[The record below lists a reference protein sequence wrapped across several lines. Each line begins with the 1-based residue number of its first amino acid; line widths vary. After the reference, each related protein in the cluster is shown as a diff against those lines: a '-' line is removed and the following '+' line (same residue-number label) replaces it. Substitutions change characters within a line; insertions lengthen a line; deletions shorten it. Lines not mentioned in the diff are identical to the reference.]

1 MNATRPS
8 LLITML
14 ACFSLLFGCFPI
26 AFAQSEDR
34 DAALDKLAMGK
45 TINGF
50 RTAALYTN
58 DAGQAIGGRFVHAR
72 TGFILDYLQIQS
84 VPQGFVWVNSYPTS
98 DMGEPHTQE
107 HLLLGKG
114 NVGRSVAS
122 LENMSLASSTAFTE
136 QWRTSYQFHTAAGPE
151 AFYQLFERKVDAL
164 LHPDY
169 TDEEIRRE
177 VRNFGVTENPADKTL
192 RLEEKGTVYNEMV
205 SSFDRPAYRLYR
217 TIDQSLYGT
226 THPLSFS
233 SGGLPASIRQMKAE
247 DIRKFHRDNYH
258 LGNMGMIGSFPKE
271 MPLSQLLTKLDGILN
286 RLEPDGGGRKF
297 MTEADL
303 PAPKMAQP
311 GTVQIVDY
319 PHRNDQQ
326 PGTIAFVW
334 PASLKLDTREI
345 VLCELFLANL
355 AGDATTNLYKR
366 FVDTKTREIET
377 GAKSVFSF
385 ISDELGQPVYIGL
398 NDVAPANMTEEKI
411 ALVRT
416 KVLDEL
422 QRVASWKDNSPELT
436 EFNAR
441 LKNRVIQ
448 ERRSLSKFV
457 NSPPGFGFRGT
468 SAAWISHIYRLTKSR
483 DFRKSLT
490 MKPELDFVEKLLAG
504 NQNFWREYLA
514 KWKLT
519 SVTPYAAAARPSPE
533 LIKQEENDR
542 QARVQA
548 EVARLKTKYGA
559 ADEQEAIRRY
569 KAEYDAETAA
579 LEKLAKQTNGARFI
593 ESPPLSLDDQLDYKV
608 QTLAGGVP
616 MVASTFDNMT
626 SATTGLALRLDGV
639 SQDELVYLSILPALL
654 TRVGVIKAGKP
665 ISFEEM
671 SELLRQEILSL
682 NAYFSTNFATN
693 RAELTVRGAGNDAQ
707 ESQKAIEWMKLVLQ
721 SPDWRPENLARI
733 RDVVDQTLSNL
744 RNRMQGSE
752 ESWVNNPADAYWR
765 QDNPLLLTTA
775 SFLTQTHN
783 AHRLRWLL
791 KDAGTA
797 ETREAISAFLTKLA
811 SAGAEGYRTELKTL
825 LAAMQ
830 GNKDAATKL
839 TEKLK
844 VYNDDFARLPEAAK
858 SLAGDAAKDIDQTLA
873 DIPDSSLASDWSYLS
888 NQIRQDLSVSPEK
901 TLAALN
907 QLRQRLLT
915 TGNARMFI
923 IGSSAT
929 QAKLEANVLDLLA
942 VLQTA
947 KAETTRLPSV
957 KLIDARLR
965 GRTADAKTPI
975 FVGLVNPNSQSGV
988 FLNSAPLASFKD
1000 TDTEKLLEYLASR
1013 LYAGG
1018 GAHGI
1023 FIKTWGAGLAYSNGF
1038 RGSPAVGRIGY
1049 YAERTPELP
1058 QTLRFVIEEL
1068 KKAPRDP
1075 SLVEYAIAQAFL
1087 GFRSASEYEVRGEAM
1102 AADLA
1107 DGMTPEVVSRFRRAI
1122 LELRRKPNLADELYK
1137 RMEQTYARV
1146 LPGYGVK
1153 AKDVAGGVFFVIGPE
1168 KQIGLYED
1176 YLKSVE
1182 GVDTRVYK
1190 IYPRDF
1196 WMTAGAS
1203 NVTSSALTDDE
1214 QHRLFQAA
1222 GVIQDNA
1229 LILEVGQK
1237 LGLVDSK
1244 GQPTPAFKP
1253 FVNAHYQW
1261 FQKNTDF
1268 VREHMSKE
1276 KAREYVMTH
1285 K

>member
-1 MNATRPS
+1 MNATHPS
-8 LLITML
+8 LLMTML
-14 ACFSLLFGCFPI
+14 VSFSLLLGSFPA
-26 AFAQSEDR
+26 AFAQGGGAER
-34 DAALDKLAMGK
+34 DVALERIASGT

-50 RTAALYTN
+50 RAATLYTN
-58 DAGQAIGGRFVHAR
+58 DAGQAVGCRFVHAR

-84 VPQGFVWVNSYPTS
+84 VPQGFIWVNSYPTS

-114 NVGRSVAS
+114 NVGRAVAS
-122 LENMSLASSTAFTE
+122 LENMSLAASTAFTE
-136 QWRTSYQFHTAAGPE
+136 QWRTSYQFHTAAGAE
-151 AFYQLFERKVDAL
+151 VFYQLFERKMDAL

-177 VRNFGVTENPADKTL
+177 VRNFGVTENPSDKTL

-205 SSFDRPAYRLYR
+205 SSYDRPANRLYR
-217 TIDQSLYGT
+217 AVDQALYGAS
-226 THPLSFS
+226 HPLSFS
-233 SGGLPASIRQMKAE
+233 AGGMPASIRQMKAE

-271 MPLSQLLTKLDGILN
+271 MPLGVLLQKLDGILN

-297 MTEADL
+297 MTEAEL
-303 PAPKMAQP
+303 PAPQMAEA
-311 GTVQIVDY
+311 GKIQIVDY

-326 PGTIAFVW
+326 PGTMAFVW

-345 VLCELFLANL
+345 VLCELFLSNL

-398 NDVAPANMTEEKI
+398 NDVAPVNMTAERI
-411 ALVRT
+411 ALVRQ
-416 KVLDEL
+416 KVMDEIR
-422 QRVASWKDNSPELT
+422 RVASWKDGSVELA

-441 LKNRVIQ
+441 LKNRVIE
-448 ERRSLSKFV
+448 ERRSLSKFAT
-457 NSPPGFGFRGT
+457 SPPGFGFRGT
-468 SAAWISHIYRLTKSR
+468 SAAWVSHIYRLGKSNE
-483 DFRKSLT
+483 FRKSLT
-490 MKPELDFVEKLLAG
+490 MKPELDFVEKLLAT
-504 NQNFWREYLA
+504 NRNFWREYLA

-519 SVTPYAAAARPSPE
+519 ETMPYAAAARPSPE
-533 LIKQEENDR
+533 LVKQEETDR
-542 QARVQA
+542 QARVAA
-548 EVARLKTKYGA
+548 EVARLKAKYA
-559 ADEQEAIRRY
+559 VADDQQAIRRY
-569 KAEYDAETAA
+569 KAEYDAETAQ
-579 LEKLAKQTNGARFI
+579 LEKLSKQSNGTRFL

-616 MVASTFDNMT
+616 LVTSTFDNMT

-639 SQDELVYLSILPALL
+639 PDNELVYLSILPALL
-654 TRVGVIKAGKP
+654 TRVGVIRDGKP

-671 SELLRQEILSL
+671 SELLRKEILSL
-682 NAYFSTNFATN
+682 NAYFSTNFVTD
-693 RAELTVRGAGNDAQ
+693 RAELVVRGAGNDTQ
-707 ESQKAIEWMKLVLQ
+707 ESQKAIEWMKLVLE
-721 SPDWRPENLARI
+721 SPDWRPENLPRI
-733 RDVVDQTLSNL
+733 RDAVDQALSGL
-744 RNRMQGSE
+744 RNRMQRSE
-752 ESWVNNPADAYWR
+752 ESWVNDPADAYWR

-783 AHRLRWLL
+783 AHRLRWML
-791 KDAGTA
+791 KDAGST
-797 ETREAISAFLTKLA
+797 ETREAINAFLTKLA
-811 SAGAEGYRTELKTL
+811 RAGAEGNRAELKDL

-830 GNKDAATKL
+830 GKTEAAAKL
-839 TEKLK
+839 TPALK
-844 VYNDDFARLPEAAK
+844 TYNEDFARLGDGAK
-858 SLAGDAAKDIDQTLA
+858 ALATEAAKDIDQTLA

-888 NQIRQDLSVSPEK
+888 NQIRQDLLVSPEK
-901 TLAALN
+901 TLADLSS
-907 QLRQRLLT
+907 LRRRLLR
-915 TGNARMFI
+915 TGNARMFLT
-923 IGSSAT
+923 GSRAT
-929 QAKLEANVLDLLA
+929 QQKLEANVRDLLA
-942 VLQTA
+942 GLQPGKSEA
-947 KAETTRLPSV
+947 VRRSGV

-965 GRTADAKTPI
+965 ERSPDATAPV
-975 FVGLVNPNSQSGV
+975 FVGLVNQNSQSGV

-1000 TDTEKLLEYLASR
+1000 TDTEKLLEYLSSR

-1038 RGSPAVGRIGY
+1038 RGSPSQGRLGY

-1068 KKAPRDP
+1068 KKAPHDP

-1087 GFRSASEYEVRGEAM
+1087 GFRSASEYEARGEAM

-1107 DGMTPEVVSRFRRAI
+1107 DGMTPEVVARFRRAI
-1122 LELRRKPNLADELYK
+1122 LELRRKPNLSDELYK
-1137 RMEQTYARV
+1137 RMEKTYAKV

-1168 KQIGLYED
+1168 KQIDLYEG

-1182 GVDTRVYK
+1182 GADTRVHK

-1196 WMTAGAS
+1196 WMTP
-1203 NVTSSALTDDE
+1203 
-1214 QHRLFQAA
+1214 
-1222 GVIQDNA
+1222 
-1229 LILEVGQK
+1229 
-1237 LGLVDSK
+1237 K
-1244 GQPTPAFKP
+1244 G
-1253 FVNAHYQW
+1253 
-1261 FQKNTDF
+1261 
-1268 VREHMSKE
+1268 
-1276 KAREYVMTH
+1276 
-1285 K
+1285 